1 MMFQPFENS
10 AQFYPGLIV
19 WCDPNCYEMD
29 VSTLPPNTAY
39 DRKKARELRPCL
51 VVAVNHTTQEIQVA
65 RLCATMP
72 TDTRRW
78 VRVDTPPAITW
89 KLNDAWLWVGTPPT
103 LAMVFNAPKT
113 MHPHK
118 DMYYNTPPVSAANLQ
133 NYWTHRHNYQRRI
146 PSGSNYPTSP
156 STYSTSMQST
166 APYYSPPGNTIY
178 SSQGSV
184 QSAPQQGNVP
194 FNPAGG
200 SSSNVAPQIAYPH
213 GYGQTTPPGGFD
225 TLSPQPVVVPAG
237 FTETHAGAP
246 GWWRNPATGW
256 FWHASRGLLPPA
268 AMRAAQSQ
276 SSSQSQS

>member
-1 MMFQPFENS
+1 MFQPFENS
-10 AQFYPGLIV
+10 AQFHPGLIV
-19 WCDPNCYEMD
+19 RCDPNCYEMN

-113 MHPHK
+113 MH
-118 DMYYNTPPVSAANLQ
+118 L
-133 NYWTHRHNYQRRI
+133 

-156 STYSTSMQST
+156 STYSTTKVLFSLHQRKATFPSTQQAVAVVISPHQSRT
-166 APYYSPPGNTIY
+166 HTVMAKQRRQVVSTPSRRNLSSSPRALPRRML
-178 SSQGSV
+178 V
-184 QSAPQQGNVP
+184 H
-194 FNPAGG
+194 PAGG
-200 SSSNVAPQIAYPH
+200 ATLLRDGFGTRLGDCSLQ
-213 GYGQTTPPGGFD
+213 PP
-225 TLSPQPVVVPAG
+225 
-237 FTETHAGAP
+237 
-246 GWWRNPATGW
+246 
-256 FWHASRGLLPPA
+256 
-268 AMRAAQSQ
+268 
-276 SSSQSQS
+276 